1 MSHLVIVESPAKGK
15 TIEKF
20 LGKDYVVKASLG
32 HVRDLPEKKLGVDIE
47 NGFEP
52 DYLVDEDK
60 KKVIAEL
67 KKLAKS
73 AESVIIATD
82 EDREGESIGWHL
94 CQALGLPE
102 KTTQRIV
109 FHEITK
115 TAIQKAIGSPR
126 LIDMNLVNAQQSR
139 RILDRIVGYQVSPVL
154 WKKVR
159 KGLSAGRVQSVA
171 VRLIVEREREIG
183 AFVPTES
190 WRLRAA
196 VEHAGVTFPVELH
209 KSAGKIAK
217 PKTEADARKLLAD
230 LGADL
235 STLEKKEDKKK
246 GAVSLEAKASVT
258 FTLADVATKES
269 RRVPGAPFTT
279 STLQQEASRKL
290 GWGVKQTMNVAQV
303 LYQAGIITYMRTDS
317 VHLSETAVTGALAY
331 VESEFGKEYAIKGGR
346 QYKTGSKGAQEAHEA
361 IRPTDFSKRSQDI
374 DFDDMGKKLYKLIW
388 ERTVASQMA
397 EAQVETTTYVFT
409 PKGADQEWVAKG
421 EVIKFAGFMKL
432 YVEGTDEENEE
443 EGDARLPA
451 IVVGESVQGR
461 GVAATQVF
469 TRPPARYTEAALVK
483 KLESEGIGRPSTYAP
498 TISTVIDRG
507 YVEKDKKY
515 LKPTDL
521 AFAANDFLVENF
533 AKMMDYGFT
542 AAVEQEFDDVAEGK
556 LEWRKMLGDFY
567 VDFKVTV
574 EKAGGAAK
582 AQELVGRKCP
592 KCAEGDL
599 VYKFSK
605 SGKFIGCNKYP
616 ECDFLENVTDP
627 STAAYMEQ
635 LKAEWEGK
643 PCPEGGTIVVR
654 NGRFGPFLASSEY
667 PKVKWIGKI
676 PSQKNAEL
684 EKKFGG
690 GTCDKCGEGKMVVR
704 TSRRGPFLS
713 CNKYPD
719 CKNAKPIPKQE
730 QVDEGAPVGASAE
743 PLPPEPGEEV

>member
-15 TIEKF
+15 TIEKY
-20 LGKDYVVKASLG
+20 LGKDYIVKASLG
-32 HVRDLPEKKLGVDIE
+32 HVRDLPEKKLGVDIDK
-47 NGFEP
+47 GFEP
-52 DYLVDEDK
+52 EYLVDDDK
-60 KKVIAEL
+60 KKVISEL
-67 KKLAKS
+67 KKLAKA

-115 TAIQKAIGSPR
+115 GAIQKAIESPR
-126 LIDMNLVNAQQSR
+126 HIDMNLVNAQQSR

-171 VRLIVEREREIG
+171 VRLIVEKEREIN

-190 WRLRAA
+190 WRLRAT
-196 VEHAGVTFPVELH
+196 VEYGGATFPVELH
-209 KSAGKIAK
+209 KEGGKIAK

-230 LGADL
+230 LGADM

-246 GAVSLEAKASVT
+246 GVVSVEAKASVK
-258 FTLADVATKES
+258 FTLQDVATKETK
-269 RRVPGAPFTT
+269 RTPGAPFTT

-303 LYQAGIITYMRTDS
+303 LYQAGMITYMRTDS
-317 VHLSETAVTGALAY
+317 VHLSEQAIAGALSY
-331 VESEFGKEYAIKGGR
+331 VESEFGKEYAVSGGR

-361 IRPTDFSKRSQDI
+361 IRPTDFSKRSTDI

-388 ERTVASQMA
+388 ERTVASQMK
-397 EAQVETTTYVFT
+397 EADVETTTYMFT
-409 PKGADQEWVAKG
+409 PSGANQEWVAKG

-432 YVEGTDEENEE
+432 YIEGTDEENEE
-443 EGDARLPA
+443 EGNTRLPA
-451 IVVGESVQGR
+451 ITVGTVVDGR
-461 GVAATQVF
+461 GVTASQVF
-469 TRPPARYTEAALVK
+469 SRPPARYTEAALVK

-498 TISTVIDRG
+498 TISTIIDRG
-507 YVEKDKKY
+507 YVEKEKKY
-515 LKPTDL
+515 LKPTEL
-521 AFAANDFLVENF
+521 AFTVNDFLVANF
-533 AKMMDYGFT
+533 TKMMDYGFT
-542 AAVEQEFDDVAEGK
+542 AAVEQEFDDVATGN
-556 LEWRKMLGDFY
+556 LEWRTMLGNFY

-574 EKAGGAAK
+574 EAAGGVAK
-582 AQELVGRKCP
+582 VQELVGRKCP
-592 KCAEGDL
+592 KCGEGDL

-616 ECDFLENVTDP
+616 DCDFLENITDP
-627 STAAYMEQ
+627 AVSAYMEQ

-654 NGRFGPFLASSEY
+654 NGRFGPFLSSSEY
-667 PKVKWIGKI
+667 PKVKWIGKV
-676 PSQKNAEL
+676 PSPKTADL

-690 GTCDKCGEGKMVVR
+690 GVCDKCGEGRMVVR
-704 TSRRGPFLS
+704 SSRRGPFLS
-713 CNKYPD
+713 CNRYPD
-719 CKNAKPIPKQE
+719 CKNAKPLPKQE
-730 QVDEGAPVGASAE
+730 QVDEGTSDVASE
-743 PLPPEPGEEV
+743 PLPPEPGEAV